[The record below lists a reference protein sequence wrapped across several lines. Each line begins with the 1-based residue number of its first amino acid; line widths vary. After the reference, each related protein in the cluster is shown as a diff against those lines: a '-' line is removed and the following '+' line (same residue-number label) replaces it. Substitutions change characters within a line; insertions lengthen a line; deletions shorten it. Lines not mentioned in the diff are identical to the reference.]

1 MLKYKAEIKGDI
13 FMIKNYIFDF
23 GNVLARFNPDE
34 LTEIYVKDEA
44 YRKTVSEIVFDRLY
58 WDRLDDGSI
67 TDDEVKQAFCKRLP
81 KELHES
87 ACLVYDGWVGLKT
100 PINGMQKLVADIKA
114 QGGKLYL
121 LSNISIGFAEN
132 YHKNSWVNELFS
144 LFDGLVF
151 SGPIGIVK
159 PDRKIFEHLLKL
171 YNLKA
176 EECIFIDDS
185 LKNVVGAE
193 NVGIKGYLF
202 DGDADK
208 LRKEL
213 NIPEI

>member
-1 MLKYKAEIKGDI
+1 
-13 FMIKNYIFDF
+13 MIKNYIFDF

-34 LTEIYVKDEA
+34 LTSIYIENEA

-67 TDDEVKQAFCKRLP
+67 TDDEVKEAFCKRLP

-87 ACLVYDGWVGLKT
+87 ACLVYDGWIGLKT
-100 PINGMQKLVADIKA
+100 PIDGMQKLVADIKA
-114 QGGKLYL
+114 QGGKLFL
-121 LSNISIGFAEN
+121 LSNISIGFANN
-132 YHKNSWVNELFS
+132 YHKNAWVNNLFS

-159 PDRKIFEHLLKL
+159 PDREIFEYLLNN
-171 YNLKA
+171 YYLKA

-185 LKNVVGAE
+185 PKNINGAE
-193 NVGIKGYLF
+193 KVGIKGYLF
-202 DGDADK
+202 DGNADK
-208 LRKEL
+208 LRKAL
-213 NIPEI
+213 NIL

>member
-1 MLKYKAEIKGDI
+1 
-13 FMIKNYIFDF
+13 MIKNYIFDF

-34 LTEIYVKDEA
+34 LTAIHIKDEA
-44 YRKTVSEIVFDRLY
+44 YRKIVSEIVFDRIY

-67 TDDEVKQAFCKRLP
+67 TDDEVKEAVCKRLP
-81 KELHES
+81 VELHKG
-87 ACLVYDGWVGLKT
+87 ACLVYDGWIGLKT
-100 PINGMQKLVADIKA
+100 PIDGMQKLVADIKL

-121 LSNISIGFAEN
+121 LSNISKGFAEGYRN
-132 YHKNSWVNELFS
+132 NAWVNELFS

-159 PDRKIFEHLLKL
+159 PDRKIFEYLLNQ

-185 LKNVVGAE
+185 PKNIAGAE
-193 NVGIKGYLF
+193 NAGIKGYLF

-208 LRKEL
+208 LRKSL
-213 NIPEI
+213 NVPFN